1 MIKLK
6 VNSLAGLRIIEV
18 NLILAQSDCSNTA
31 LLILLASIINFW
43 HHPLVIVGE
52 LELRIIVNLYAPS
65 IGTSLSLNSKYICLS
80 RLRGRS
86 ITNIFVEHSR
96 TRAISLLNI
105 EVLLRVKH
113 HAIFYEF
120 IINFRGGLTS
130 LVVY

>member
-18 NLILAQSDCSNTA
+18 NLILAQSDCNNIA

-65 IGTSLSLNSKYICLS
+65 IGASLTLNSKLICLS
-80 RLRGRS
+80 LLRGHG
-86 ITNIFVEHSR
+86 ITTIFVEYSR
-96 TRAISLLNI
+96 T
-105 EVLLRVKH
+105 
-113 HAIFYEF
+113 
-120 IINFRGGLTS
+120 
-130 LVVY
+130 